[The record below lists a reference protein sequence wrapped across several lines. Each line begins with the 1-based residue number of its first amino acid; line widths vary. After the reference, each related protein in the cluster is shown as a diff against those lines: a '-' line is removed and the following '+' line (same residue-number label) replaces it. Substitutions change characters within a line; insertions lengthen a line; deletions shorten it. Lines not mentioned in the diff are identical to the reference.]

1 MKDRRFSVF
10 TVHRDKQPKD
20 PGDAR
25 QVICEALRNPDQ
37 AAVVGAVVEVF
48 EQLPIVVADGLQ
60 PQIS

>member
-1 MKDRRFSVF
+1 MQDRRFPVL
-10 TVHRDKQPKD
+10 TVHRYQQTKD